1 MNINITPITPDD
13 YQSAIKVIQRSI
25 SISQGTI
32 YPTILTDELC
42 KKYDYDNFL
51 EKIKEIEYF
60 VAKIDGEKEVV
71 GIIGLTINDNRLRSF
86 FVDPDMQGKGIGRLL
101 YEYLEQVA
109 RKRGLTK
116 LVLEGSPLGEP
127 IYEKFGFKQIRTLYK
142 EKAGIPYTDAYM
154 EKILE

>member
-60 VAKIDGEKEVV
+60 VAKIDGEK
-71 GIIGLTINDNRLRSF
+71 
-86 FVDPDMQGKGIGRLL
+86 
-101 YEYLEQVA
+101 
-109 RKRGLTK
+109 
-116 LVLEGSPLGEP
+116 
-127 IYEKFGFKQIRTLYK
+127 
-142 EKAGIPYTDAYM
+142 
-154 EKILE
+154 